1 MIAQT
6 SARIHR
12 LDNRLETL
20 ALLSSPGFKAGF
32 NKAKKEAAAHLR
44 NTAHPAFM
52 IEAGRE
58 FCAVHKP
65 ALDVQRSL
73 ALTDKTKSGMQA

>member
-32 NKAKKEAAAHLR
+32 NKAKKEVAAGDTLSFH
-44 NTAHPAFM
+44 
-52 IEAGRE
+52 
-58 FCAVHKP
+58 
-65 ALDVQRSL
+65 DVFGENQ
-73 ALTDKTKSGMQA
+73 